1 MVKTIFEMPIHNQ
14 IPATLVLEDGTVF
27 HGRSFGSTRQVAA
40 EIIFNT
46 GMTGYQEV
54 LTDPSYLGQM
64 VVMTYPQIGNYGIN
78 ELDNESPSP
87 QVSALVVKELSSA
100 TSNWR
105 SEIDLADYMEKHDIP
120 GIQGI
125 DTRALVLHL
134 RNKGAMRAVIS
145 TTTKN
150 IDELVA
156 AATAIPSID
165 GANLVYDVTVS
176 QPYEY
181 KIPQKLHDLK
191 EALAIRNEHVA
202 DNTSERYKVVAYDL
216 GIKGNILTRLAEQ
229 QMDVTVVPA
238 QTTAEEVLSHKPDA
252 VFISNGPGDPAA
264 LTDVIA
270 NIQKL
275 IGKTPLFGICLGH
288 QVMALANGGR
298 TYKLKFG
305 HHGSNHPVKDLES
318 GRVEITSQNHNYCV
332 DADSL
337 PASCKVTHI
346 NLNDNTV
353 EGFKDDER
361 GLYCVQYHPEA
372 APGPNDSAYL
382 FRRFR
387 EWVADRKHR

>member
-1 MVKTIFEMPIHNQ
+1 M
-14 IPATLVLEDGTVF
+14 LVLEDGTVF
-27 HGRSFGSTRQVAA
+27 RGRSFGSTRQVAA

-64 VVMTYPQIGNYGIN
+64 IVMTYPQIGNYGIN
-78 ELDNESPSP
+78 DLDSESSKP
-87 QVSALVVKELSSA
+87 QISALIVKELSGV

-120 GIQGI
+120 GIQGV
-125 DTRALVLHL
+125 DTRSLVLHL
-134 RNKGAMRAVIS
+134 RSKGAMRATIS
-145 TTTKN
+145 TTTQDV
-150 IDELVA
+150 DELVRVA
-156 AATAIPSID
+156 KATPSID
-165 GANLVYDVTVS
+165 GLNLVYDVTVDK
-176 QPYEY
+176 PYTYAISDE
-181 KIPQKLHDLK
+181 LK
-191 EALAIRNEHVA
+191 ELQAALAIHNQYPP
-202 DNTSERYKVVAYDL
+202 DNNDGRYKIVAYDL

-229 QMDVTVVPA
+229 NLDVTVVPA
-238 QTTAEEVLSHKPDA
+238 QTSAEDVLAMNPDG
-252 VFISNGPGDPAA
+252 VFLSNGPGDPAA
-264 LTDVIA
+264 LTDVIQ

-288 QVMALANGGR
+288 QVMALASGGR

-305 HHGSNHPVKDLES
+305 HHGSNHPVKDLAT
-318 GRVEITSQNHNYCV
+318 GKVEITSQNHNYCV

-337 PASCKVTHI
+337 PSTSQITHL

-353 EGFKDDER
+353 EGFKDEER

-382 FRRFR
+382 FKRFR
-387 EWVADRKHR
+387 KWVADRKSR